1 VNSWLEQALCAHTDP
16 APFITP
22 TRYEEAKQVCALCP
36 VIAECSEW
44 AITTHEPRYVW
55 GGLTPTERRP
65 ARSERARQVRAQA
78 GAEDQ
83 PAVRAQS
90 VGRASAGKP
99 ASG

>member
-1 VNSWLEQALCAHTDP
+1 VNSWLERALCAHTDP
-16 APFITP
+16 TPFITP

-36 VIAECSEW
+36 VITECREW

-55 GGLTPTERRP
+55 GGLTPTERRA
-65 ARSERARQVRAQA
+65 ARSQRARQVRAQA

-83 PAVRAQS
+83 SA
-90 VGRASAGKP
+90 GRASAGRS